1 MAVGARR
8 VNTRARTRVS
18 RAVAAARQQEGCQAL
33 RSTRRVGPK
42 IQQPQH
48 WLMPPG
54 VSDQVD
60 KDQGLQRPGRIQR
73 SAQGKPTQV
82 PIPGLLCHLDT
93 VNAPRQPAA
102 FWERRRE
109 GRGSSEDP
117 G

>member
-18 RAVAAARQQEGCQAL
+18 RAMARTRQQEGCQAR

-42 IQQPQH
+42 LQQPQH
-48 WLMPPG
+48 WLMPP
-54 VSDQVD
+54 VD
-60 KDQGLQRPGRIQR
+60 KDPGLQRPGRIQR
-73 SAQGKPTQV
+73 SAQGNQTQV

-109 GRGSSEDP
+109 GRGSSEDTS
-117 G
+117 